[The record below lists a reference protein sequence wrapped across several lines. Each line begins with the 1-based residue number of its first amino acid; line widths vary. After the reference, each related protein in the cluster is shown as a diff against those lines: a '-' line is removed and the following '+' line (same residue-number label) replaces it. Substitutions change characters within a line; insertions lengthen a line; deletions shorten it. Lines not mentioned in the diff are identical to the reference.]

1 MPELWYSYDLEQG
14 IILHDSAEA
23 AEAQAV
29 ADMEHYAGR
38 AHRDGEWNP
47 DLSLLSWGRIVPH
60 ETACLVE
67 EGLPSD
73 DRPDGWESW
82 ALVACSGRSGPG

>member
-1 MPELWYSYDLEQG
+1 MPELWYSYDPEQG
-14 IILHDSAEA
+14 ITLHGSAEA

-29 ADMEHYAGR
+29 ADMEHYADR
-38 AHRDGEWNP
+38 AESDEWHP
-47 DLSLLSWGRIVPH
+47 DLSWLSWGRIVPH
-60 ETACLVE
+60 ETARLVE

-82 ALVACSGRSGPG
+82 ALVACRDEDGAT